1 MSIAAI
7 ESNLRTHRSAIRF
20 NEIVI
25 DCSDPL
31 TLAPFWA
38 EALGYDIG
46 ELEEDVASIEHPT
59 DEGPAICFQR
69 VPESKQGK
77 NRMHLDLNVDEDELE
92 SAVESLIALGASQID
107 VGQGVDRS
115 WVVLADPEGNEF
127 CIVG

>member
-1 MSIAAI
+1 MSIAEM
-7 ESNLRTHRSAIRF
+7 ESTLRPGSAIRF

-25 DCSDPL
+25 DSSDPL
-31 TLAPFWA
+31 SLAPFWA
-38 EALGYDIG
+38 EALGYEID

-59 DEGPAICFQR
+59 DDGPAICFQR

-77 NRMHLDLNVDEDELE
+77 NRVHFDLNVDDDELE
-92 SAVESLIALGASQID
+92 SAVQRLISLGAKQVD

>member
-1 MSIAAI
+1 MSIA
-7 ESNLRTHRSAIRF
+7 EMQSNLRPGSAIRF
-20 NEIVI
+20 YEIVI

-31 TLAPFWA
+31 SLAPFWA
-38 EALGYDIG
+38 EALGYEID

-77 NRMHLDLNVDEDELE
+77 NRVHFDLNVDDDELE
-92 SAVESLIALGASQID
+92 NAVARLISLGAKQVD
-107 VGQGVDRS
+107 VGQGLDRA

>member
-1 MSIAAI
+1 MSIA
-7 ESNLRTHRSAIRF
+7 EMQSPLRPGSAIRF
-20 NEIVI
+20 YEIVI

-31 TLAPFWA
+31 SLAPFWA
-38 EALGYDIG
+38 EALGYEID

-59 DEGPAICFQR
+59 DDGPAICFQR

-77 NRMHLDLNVDEDELE
+77 NRVHFDLNVDDDELE
-92 SAVESLIALGASQID
+92 NAVARLISLGAKQVD
-107 VGQGVDRS
+107 VGQGLDRA

>member
-1 MSIAAI
+1 MSIA
-7 ESNLRTHRSAIRF
+7 ELSPNRKQPGSAIRF
-20 NEIVI
+20 YEIVI

-38 EALGYDIG
+38 EALGYEID
-46 ELEEDVASIEHPT
+46 ELEEDLASIDHPT

-77 NRMHLDLNVDEDELE
+77 NRVHLDLNVDENEFE
-92 SAVESLIALGASQID
+92 GAVARLIALGARQVD
-107 VGQGVDRS
+107 VGQGADRS

-127 CIVG
+127 CIVT

>member
-1 MSIAAI
+1 MSIA
-7 ESNLRTHRSAIRF
+7 EMQSPLRPGSAIRF

-25 DCSDPL
+25 DCCDPL
-31 TLAPFWA
+31 SLAPFWA
-38 EALGYDIG
+38 EALGYEID

-59 DEGPAICFQR
+59 NDGPAICFQR

-77 NRMHLDLNVDEDELE
+77 NRVHFDLNVDDDELE
-92 SAVESLIALGASQID
+92 NAVVRLISLGAKQVD
-107 VGQGVDRS
+107 VGQGLDRS

>member
-1 MSIAAI
+1 MSIAEMQA
-7 ESNLRTHRSAIRF
+7 SVRPGSAIRF
-20 NEIVI
+20 YEIVI
-25 DCSDPL
+25 DCSNPL
-31 TLAPFWA
+31 RLAPFWA
-38 EALGYDIG
+38 EALGYEID

-59 DEGPAICFQR
+59 DDGPAICFLR

-77 NRMHLDLNVDEDELE
+77 NRVHFDLNVDDDELDG
-92 SAVESLIALGASQID
+92 AVERLISLGARQVD

>member
-1 MSIAAI
+1 MSIAEIQA
-7 ESNLRTHRSAIRF
+7 SVRPGLAIRF
-20 NEIVI
+20 YEIVI

-31 TLAPFWA
+31 RLAPFWA
-38 EALGYDIG
+38 DALGYEID

-59 DEGPAICFQR
+59 DDGPAICFQR

-77 NRMHLDLNVDEDELE
+77 NRVHFDLNVDDDEMD
-92 SAVESLIALGASQID
+92 SAVERLISLGAKQVD
-107 VGQGVDRS
+107 VGQGLDRS

>member
-1 MSIAAI
+1 MSIA
-7 ESNLRTHRSAIRF
+7 EMQSTLRPGSAIRF
-20 NEIVI
+20 YEIVI

-31 TLAPFWA
+31 SLAPFWA
-38 EALGYDIG
+38 EVLGYEMD

-77 NRMHLDLNVDEDELE
+77 NRVHFDLNVDDDELE
-92 SAVESLIALGASQID
+92 SAVERLISLGAKQVD

>member
-1 MSIAAI
+1 MSIAEMQA
-7 ESNLRTHRSAIRF
+7 SVRPGSAIRF
-20 NEIVI
+20 YEIVI
-25 DCSDPL
+25 DCSNPL
-31 TLAPFWA
+31 RLAPFWA
-38 EALGYDIG
+38 EALGYEID

-77 NRMHLDLNVDEDELE
+77 NRVHFDLNVDDDELDG
-92 SAVESLIALGASQID
+92 AVERLISLGARQVD